1 MSGKSTTRIHR
12 DRRALRERGQGLIE
26 FVLVLP
32 LLGIIILA
40 IVQFGVLYNNYE
52 TLTNATR
59 AGARVAAVS
68 STSSCPG
75 TTEQSVRDASYGLDA
90 SQLTVSVPCPWTT
103 GGQLSVTATYP
114 YSIDLMGLVVKSGT
128 LTSTTKERHE

>member
-1 MSGKSTTRIHR
+1 M
-12 DRRALRERGQGLIE
+12 
-26 FVLVLP
+26 LP
-32 LLGIIILA
+32 LLALIILA

-68 STSSCPG
+68 STGSCPG
-75 TTEQSVRDASYGLDA
+75 TTVQSVRDAAYGLDLA
-90 SQLTVSVPCPWTT
+90 KLNVTVPCPWTS
-103 GGQLSVTATYP
+103 GGQLTVTATYP
-114 YSIDLMGLVVKSGT
+114 YSINLMGVVVKSGT